1 MEDYWAFINGFTRF
15 QLYNNG
21 GLWSFFS
28 LYVLI
33 DQFLKQE
40 PHEFLGTMKQG
51 TPFFVS
57 PFLKDISSFVF
68 LLLSNLYQIGLS
80 HHSDFFFVFAFLL
93 WHWGLQEGTLLL
105 KGKKHWQ
112 SSSLDF
118 YQICFCSF
126 LLWYWGFCT
135 SAGLREGTQV
145 FKGMK
150 SSLEFLLL
158 IEFNHCSVLVL
169 YLLYP

>member
-1 MEDYWAFINGFTRF
+1 MYMSMGYTNIQGD
-15 QLYNNG
+15 
-21 GLWSFFS
+21 
-28 LYVLI
+28 LI
-33 DQFLKQE
+33 CTFADFNFVCNFCNQFLKQE

-126 LLWYWGFCT
+126 LLWY
-135 SAGLREGTQV
+135 
-145 FKGMK
+145 
-150 SSLEFLLL
+150 
-158 IEFNHCSVLVL
+158 
-169 YLLYP
+169 